1 MTSGVASGVASGV
14 DWGVHWLSLGLLAL
28 AALTPLALVLFAPPR
43 TRGRREAD
51 LALYHAQLAELDRE
65 RLAGRLDELGHQA
78 AMLEVQRR
86 LLAAPADPAEAARAG
101 RGLGALVAT
110 VVLVP
115 GLALGV
121 YLWRGTPDMPSAPYA
136 ERQEAAARDE
146 NLLALL
152 RTRIAAMPPGSDEAR
167 QGHAMLAGAE
177 RSRGRRDAAAA
188 AYRAALAG
196 RFDADLTGQ
205 LAQVLLE
212 DDKVEE
218 ASRLLAEALPQ
229 APRHVGLRF
238 LSGVAEARSGRP
250 DAARNFWGELVAEA
264 PEGAPW
270 RAMVERRMADLP

>member
-1 MTSGVASGVASGV
+1 MNWLALGV
-14 DWGVHWLSLGLLAL
+14 LAL
-28 AALTPLALVLFAPPR
+28 AALAPLALVLFGPPR
-43 TRGRREAD
+43 TLGRREAD

-65 RLAGRLDELGHQA
+65 RLAGRLDEPAYNA

-101 RGLGALVAT
+101 RGRGALAAT

-115 GLALGV
+115 GLALGL

-136 ERQEAAARDE
+136 ERQEAATRDD

-152 RTRIAAMPPGSDEAR
+152 RARIAAMPPGSDEAR
-167 QGHAMLAGAE
+167 QGYAMLAGAE

-188 AYRAALAG
+188 AYARALAG

-212 DDKVEE
+212 DDKVAE
-218 ASRLLAEALPQ
+218 AARLLAEALPQ

-238 LSGVAEARSGRP
+238 LSGVAEARLGRP
-250 DAARNFWGELVAEA
+250 DAARTLWGGLVAEA